1 MTAFLF
7 SVALLLTSCANNAK
21 QKVGDRLLEDPEH
34 HIKDSPD
41 ILKHDSTILY
51 TGWYFVVDTPN
62 SYKRQLDKSDETYYL
77 DPTPIITAKN
87 VTTFEIYESTF
98 KGKKDVELAM
108 RLDKEGTE
116 SWSNA
121 TLRAQGSKLAFI
133 LDNRLLQV
141 ATVNSQIT
149 GGITALNRGDY
160 SRQELENFI
169 TIIQSEKYFDQKKLS
184 GHIWYA
190 ANMGFCASRA

>member
-7 SVALLLTSCANNAK
+7 SIALLLTGCSDNNFAK
-21 QKVGDRLLEDPEH
+21 LKVGNRLLEDPEH

-51 TGWYFVVDTPN
+51 TGWYYVVDTPN
-62 SYKRQLDKSDETYYL
+62 NYKRQLDKSDEIYYL
-77 DPTPIITAKN
+77 DPKPIITAKN
-87 VTTFEIYESTF
+87 VTTFEIYESSYNN
-98 KGKKDVELAM
+98 KKEFGLTM

-116 SWSNA
+116 NWSYA
-121 TLRAQGSKLAFI
+121 TQKAIMNKLAFI

-149 GGITALNRGDY
+149 GGVTALNRRGY
-160 SRQELENFI
+160 SIQELESFK
-169 TIIQSEKYFDQKKLS
+169 TIIESE
-184 GHIWYA
+184 
-190 ANMGFCASRA
+190 R

>member
-7 SVALLLTSCANNAK
+7 SIALLLTSCVDNAK

-41 ILKHDSTILY
+41 ILKHDSTVLY
-51 TGWYFVVDTPN
+51 TGWYYVVDTPN
-62 SYKRQLDKSDETYYL
+62 NYKRQLDKSDETYYL
-77 DPTPIITAKN
+77 DPKPIVTAKN
-87 VTTFEIYESTF
+87 VTTFKIYESSYQN
-98 KGKKDVELAM
+98 KKEFSLEM

-116 SWSNA
+116 NWSYA
-121 TLRAQGSKLAFI
+121 TQKAIMNKLAFI

-149 GGITALNRGDY
+149 GGVTALNRGDY
-160 SRQELENFI
+160 SRQELENFK
-169 TIIQSEKYFDQKKLS
+169 TIIESEK
-184 GHIWYA
+184 
-190 ANMGFCASRA
+190 